1 MHDDRTKD
9 FIRSFIQDD
18 EGLLSDIYIE
28 ARENGVPVIRPEAR
42 DLLKVLLSMNR
53 PERILEIGT
62 AVGYSALM
70 MDQFLKSLGVNHH
83 IDTCEF
89 DEKRISTAKKN
100 ISLMNREEFIE
111 IFPGDA
117 AETLDNMIGKLS
129 SDGGG
134 CVYESYL
141 YDFVFIDAAKA
152 QYKVYLDKT
161 MELVHSGSVI
171 VTDNILQEGE
181 VLESHFLVEK
191 RDRTIHDRMRDYLYY
206 IKNDSRLETTILEA
220 GDGVAVSVVK

>member
-1 MHDDRTKD
+1 MNDDRTKD
-9 FIRSFIQDD
+9 FIRSFIHDD
-18 EGLLSDIYIE
+18 EGMLGDIYNE
-28 ARENGVPVIRPEAR
+28 ARSNCVPVIRPETR

-53 PERILEIGT
+53 PEKILEIGT

-70 MDQFLKSLGVNHH
+70 MDQMLQSLGVEHH

-89 DEKRISTAKKN
+89 DEGRIETAKKN
-100 ISLMNREEFIE
+100 IALMGREDYIE

-117 AETLDNMIGKLS
+117 AETLDKMTA
-129 SDGGG
+129 D
-134 CVYESYL
+134 

-152 QYKVYLDKT
+152 QYKVYLDKV
-161 MELVHSGSVI
+161 MKLVHSGSVI

-191 RDRTIHDRMRDYLYY
+191 RDRTIHDRMREYLQY
-206 IKNDSRLETTILEA
+206 IKNDSRLDTVVLEA
-220 GDGVAVSVVK
+220 GDGVAVSVVRIGDRV